1 MPQQVA
7 QVPISAVTDPRFFLE
22 FTAFSGV
29 DLKDLP
35 IVVYDIPYSG
45 QAIIIGND
53 QGDSLVSILL
63 VVGSEG
69 TLILFCSSHDISR
82 YLLLIVP
89 SLDQVCG

>member
-35 IVVYDIPYSG
+35 IVVYDISYSG